1 MFSDVRI
8 LGMGLYEIFLTI
20 GLLVV
25 IFSADRM
32 GIKRGFSVGL
42 QRMLIITAL
51 LAVLCGL
58 FGAMF
63 FQAVYDW
70 IATGVFDL
78 FGSGMTFYGG
88 FIFGVVF
95 FLLIWFF
102 GSKPFKLDK
111 EAKERFP
118 DVADIAACMV
128 PLAHAFGR
136 LGCFSAGC
144 CHGQVTDAWYGIV
157 MNGQKVVPIQLFE
170 SIFLFALAGIM
181 LWLYF
186 SRKGEKRFPLI
197 PVYGVAYGIWR
208 FFIEFARGDDRGA
221 TVVSFLSPSQL
232 IAIVLI
238 VIGVAYFCLWYFL
251 KKKKA
256 FAAVPAAVAE
266 NGEIEQTEENESV
279 EVSKENNFEL
289 ENINRKSKND

>member
-25 IFSADRM
+25 IFSADQM

-78 FGSGMTFYGG
+78 FGAGMTFYGG
-88 FIFGVVF
+88 FIFGVLF

-111 EAKERFP
+111 EARERFP

-136 LGCFSAGC
+136 LGCLSAGC
-144 CHGQVTDAWYGIV
+144 CHGAVTDAWYGIV

-170 SIFLFALAGIM
+170 AIFLFALAGVM

-186 SRKGEKRFPLI
+186 SRKGEKRFPLMPI
-197 PVYGVAYGIWR
+197 YGVGYGIWR

-221 TVVSFLSPSQL
+221 TIVSFLSPSQL
-232 IAIVLI
+232 IAILLI
-238 VIGVAYFCLWYFL
+238 IIGVAYFSLWYFF
-251 KKKKA
+251 KKKRSA
-256 FAAVPAAVAE
+256 TALPAMVAE
-266 NGEIEQTEENESV
+266 NGEVAKNAEPAALENEQD
-279 EVSKENNFEL
+279 NGDP
-289 ENINRKSKND
+289 ENIN